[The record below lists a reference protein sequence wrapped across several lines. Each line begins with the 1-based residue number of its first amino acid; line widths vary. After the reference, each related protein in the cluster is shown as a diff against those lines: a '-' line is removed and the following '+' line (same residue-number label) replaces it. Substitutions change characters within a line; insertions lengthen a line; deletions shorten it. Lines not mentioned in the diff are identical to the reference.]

1 MKTGKSTT
9 KRYNFYLPI
18 ELYVNTDDAGN
29 AITAGFR
36 PAGEMNLYSFE
47 TVDQTNFKEITVYD
61 ALDCDEETLKD
72 EETIQK
78 VTIKI
83 DKTLQD
89 LYEGRD
95 TSQDFLNYYKFNT
108 YDARYDGINSV
119 KVYSTENAL
128 GFNTHVRYT
137 ITTSQGFQYT
147 ADTWMLVE
155 PSGNSY
161 VIKDML

>member
-1 MKTGKSTT
+1 MKTKEKLEIVNKYVERLNLRLKERTFKVAFNNKGAN
-9 KRYNFYLPI
+9 RYCLTM
-18 ELYVNTDDAGN
+18 LG
-29 AITAGFR
+29 
-36 PAGEMNLYSFE
+36 
-47 TVDQTNFKEITVYD
+47 
-61 ALDCDEETLKD
+61 
-72 EETIQK
+72 
-78 VTIKI
+78 
-83 DKTLQD
+83 QD
-89 LYEGRD
+89 
-95 TSQDFLNYYKFNT
+95 YKFNT

>member
-1 MKTGKSTT
+1 
-9 KRYNFYLPI
+9 
-18 ELYVNTDDAGN
+18 
-29 AITAGFR
+29 
-36 PAGEMNLYSFE
+36 MNLYSLE

-119 KVYSTENAL
+119 KVYNTTNAL

-161 VIKDML
+161 IIKGML